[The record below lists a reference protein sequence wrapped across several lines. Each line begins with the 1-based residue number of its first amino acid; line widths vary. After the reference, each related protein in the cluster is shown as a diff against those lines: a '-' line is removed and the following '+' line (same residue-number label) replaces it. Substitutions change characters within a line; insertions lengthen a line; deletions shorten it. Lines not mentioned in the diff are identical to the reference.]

1 MPHWDIKQCQVLKAD
16 LSSTQREQTELVPEE
31 GAEGSAAP
39 RKWKV
44 VNAILKAFVFRYT
57 AAGLSSYWPLQHP
70 NKAGTRFPP
79 ELESPV
85 THFSETWWQPLSWKQ
100 QWGGMSR
107 HVVSAMGAVV
117 GVAGAGQRLGVVTVG
132 GVAVTEE
139 EGLWAWLSASAAPN
153 YCQTDW
159 P

>member
-1 MPHWDIKQCQVLKAD
+1 
-16 LSSTQREQTELVPEE
+16 
-31 GAEGSAAP
+31 
-39 RKWKV
+39 
-44 VNAILKAFVFRYT
+44 
-57 AAGLSSYWPLQHP
+57 
-70 NKAGTRFPP
+70 
-79 ELESPV
+79 
-85 THFSETWWQPLSWKQ
+85 
-100 QWGGMSR
+100 
-107 HVVSAMGAVV
+107 MGAVV